1 MSESKPS
8 MSTETDGTEVT
19 RFNALRHGVLSRYT
33 VLPWEDADEYRA
45 LLEALV
51 AEHAP
56 QGPTEEHLVEELAG
70 IVWRKR
76 RLRLAELAAHRRG
89 LGDTLPPW
97 RQTAKAAVVPIDV
110 DEQSGWVV
118 DAIRA
123 TAADTEEAIRELQEY
138 EAISHR
144 AIKLLRSQRDDAY
157 EVALAVL
164 SGDTQAWWANEL
176 TRRPDELEE
185 CEKPA
190 TANVEG
196 LLRFLEGPVQRWYD
210 NRNKEL
216 ASRQVI
222 REQAFGE
229 ALALDR
235 LERLGRYEV
244 HLDRKFERVLAMLL
258 RLKDLRQGTVAG

>member
-1 MSESKPS
+1 MK
-8 MSTETDGTEVT
+8 DGTAIIEPSSEQ
-19 RFNALRHGVLSRYT
+19 RFSAHLGVSALQRHRAHFVVVLGD
-33 VLPWEDADEYRA
+33 LLMQAHEYRA

-51 AEHAP
+51 AEYAP
-56 QGPTEEHLVEELAG
+56 QGPTREHLVEELAG

-89 LGDTLPPW
+89 LGKTLPPW
-97 RQTAKAAVVPIDV
+97 RQTAKAALVPIDA

-123 TAADTEEAIRELQEY
+123 TAADTEVAIRELQED
-138 EAISHR
+138 EAMTRR

-157 EVALAVL
+157 EVALAAL
-164 SGDTQAWWANEL
+164 REDTQAWWANEL

-190 TANVEG
+190 TANVKG
-196 LLRFLEGPVQRWYD
+196 LLRFLEGAVQRWYD

-216 ASRQVI
+216 ANRQVI
-222 REQAFGE
+222 GSRHS
-229 ALALDR
+229 
-235 LERLGRYEV
+235 GR
-244 HLDRKFERVLAMLL
+244 RSP
-258 RLKDLRQGTVAG
+258 